1 MDERERIWRERIA
14 WQQQSGMTVVECCDV
29 EGVSVASFYRWKKLI
44 EGTVQP
50 RIGRGEG
57 RAMAASPSFVPITLR
72 PSGPDQKTRSVDSRE
87 SRSQK
92 DDVHTMVG
100 SLRVEFPNGVVIHLP
115 LDLDG
120 QRLGDVILA
129 AGQIQTG
136 LPAVISL
143 QRSETSSC

>member
-44 EGTVQP
+44 EGSVRQ

-57 RAMAASPSFVPITLR
+57 ASLAASPSFVPITLR
-72 PSGPDQKTRSVDSRE
+72 ASSPDRKARSVDSRE
-87 SRSQK
+87 SRSQN
-92 DDVHTMVG
+92 DDVQTMVG
-100 SLRVEFPNGVVIHLP
+100 SLRVELPNGVVIHLP
-115 LDLDG
+115 DDLDG
-120 QRLGDVILA
+120 QRLGDVIPA
-129 AGQIQTG
+129 AGQIQAG
-136 LPAVISL
+136 SPAVISL